1 MLFFLSTGILF
12 CYEKVVLLFFG
23 FFFFW
28 IFVTTL
34 QELKDVEEIL
44 KREQEDAQASLNKR
58 HSKSSGE
65 TVMLQKVESKK
76 NKLVSFHFYLPW
88 D

>member
-1 MLFFLSTGILF
+1 MKRLFFYFLD
-12 CYEKVVLLFFG
+12 